1 MKILVTGGAGFIG
14 SHIVDK
20 YISIGHKVFIID
32 NLSSGFKKNLNKKAK
47 FYKADI
53 RDLSSIKKILNKEKP
68 QIVNHH
74 AAISEVVKSLR
85 DPHLTYETNIL
96 GTANLLLA
104 SGESGIKKFIFI
116 SSGGAVYGN
125 PKKLP
130 VKEDSL
136 LKPLSPYAFSKYLGE
151 KFVEFYS
158 GVFGFDYLIF
168 RYANVYGQRQNPKG
182 EAGVISIFTDL
193 IKNDLQP
200 TIFGDGSKTRDYIY
214 IDDIIK
220 ANIAG
225 IKKAKNEI
233 LNLGC
238 GIEINDQ
245 QVFDTIAQ
253 KLDFN
258 KPAIYSPFRQR
269 EVYRIVLNSNK
280 AKKILKWKP
289 TIDFKKGIT
298 KYIENI

>member
-53 RDLSSIKKILNKEKP
+53 RDLSLMKKILNKEKP

-74 AAISEVVKSLR
+74 AAISEVVKSLK

-104 SGESGIKKFIFI
+104 SGESGIKKIIFI
-116 SSGGAVYGN
+116 STGGAVYGN

-193 IKNDLQP
+193 IKNNLQP

-220 ANIAG
+220 ANVAG

-253 KLDFN
+253 ELGFN
-258 KPAIYSPFRQR
+258 KPAIYSPFRQG
-269 EVYRIVLNSNK
+269 EVYRIVLASNK

-289 TIDFKKGIT
+289 TIAFKKGIT

>member
-53 RDLSSIKKILNKEKP
+53 RDLSLIKKILNKEKP

-116 SSGGAVYGN
+116 STGGAVYGN

-136 LKPLSPYAFSKYLGE
+136 LRPLSPYAFSKYLGE

-158 GVFGFDYLIF
+158 GVFDFDYLIF

-193 IKNDLQP
+193 IKNNLQP

-225 IKKAKNEI
+225 IKKGKNEV

-245 QVFDTIAQ
+245 KVFNTIAQ

-258 KPAIYSPFRQR
+258 KPAIYSPFRQG
-269 EVYRIVLNSNK
+269 EVHRIVLDSNK